1 MKDAKENVNK
11 YVRSLPVLGL
21 IISIILIVLFF
32 FIWKVEG
39 NFVVIFI
46 YCLLPVIVNTSV
58 YGAYLV
64 VRSKKFF
71 NN

>member
-11 YVRSLPVLGL
+11 YLRSLPVLGL

-64 VRSKKFF
+64 VRSK
-71 NN
+71 

>member
-21 IISIILIVLFF
+21 IISIILVVLFF

-64 VRSKKFF
+64 VRSK
-71 NN
+71 

>member
-1 MKDAKENVNK
+1 ENVNK

-64 VRSKKFF
+64 VRSK
-71 NN
+71 

>member
-11 YVRSLPVLGL
+11 YVRSLTVLGL
-21 IISIILIVLFF
+21 IISIILIFLFF

-64 VRSKKFF
+64 VRSK
-71 NN
+71 

>member
-39 NFVVIFI
+39 NFVVIYI

-64 VRSKKFF
+64 VRNK
-71 NN
+71 

>member
-1 MKDAKENVNK
+1 MIFYEGCKENVNK

-64 VRSKKFF
+64 VRSK
-71 NN
+71 

>member
-1 MKDAKENVNK
+1 KNAKENVNK

-64 VRSKKFF
+64 VRSK
-71 NN
+71 

>member
-1 MKDAKENVNK
+1 AKENVNK

-64 VRSKKFF
+64 VRSK
-71 NN
+71 

>member
-46 YCLLPVIVNTSV
+46 YCLLPVFVNTSV

-64 VRSKKFF
+64 VRNK
-71 NN
+71 

>member
-1 MKDAKENVNK
+1 MKNAKENVNK

-39 NFVVIFI
+39 NFIVIFI

-64 VRSKKFF
+64 VRSK
-71 NN
+71 

>member
-1 MKDAKENVNK
+1 VNK

-64 VRSKKFF
+64 VRSK
-71 NN
+71 

>member
-1 MKDAKENVNK
+1 MKNAKDNVNK

-64 VRSKKFF
+64 VRSK
-71 NN
+71 

>member
-1 MKDAKENVNK
+1 MKNAKENVNK

-46 YCLLPVIVNTSV
+46 YCLLPVIVNTST
-58 YGAYLV
+58 
-64 VRSKKFF
+64 
-71 NN
+71 

>member
-1 MKDAKENVNK
+1 MKNTKENVNK
-11 YVRSLPVLGL
+11 YVKSLPVLGL

-64 VRSKKFF
+64 VRSK
-71 NN
+71 

>member
-1 MKDAKENVNK
+1 MKNAKENVNK

-32 FIWKVEG
+32 FIWKVEA

-64 VRSKKFF
+64 VRSK
-71 NN
+71 

>member
-64 VRSKKFF
+64 VRTK
-71 NN
+71 

>member
-1 MKDAKENVNK
+1 MKNAKENVNK

-64 VRSKKFF
+64 VRSK
-71 NN
+71 

>member
-1 MKDAKENVNK
+1 KENVNK

-64 VRSKKFF
+64 VRSK
-71 NN
+71 

>member
-1 MKDAKENVNK
+1 MKNAKEYVNK

-64 VRSKKFF
+64 VRSK
-71 NN
+71 

>member
-1 MKDAKENVNK
+1 MKNAKENVNK

-39 NFVVIFI
+39 NFVVIYI

-64 VRSKKFF
+64 VRSK
-71 NN
+71 

>member
-1 MKDAKENVNK
+1 MKNAKENVNK

-46 YCLLPVIVNTSV
+46 HCLLPVIVNTSV

-64 VRSKKFF
+64 VRSK
-71 NN
+71 

>member
-1 MKDAKENVNK
+1 MKNAKENVNK
-11 YVRSLPVLGL
+11 YVRSLLVLGL

-64 VRSKKFF
+64 VRSK
-71 NN
+71 

>member
-1 MKDAKENVNK
+1 KDAKENVNK

-64 VRSKKFF
+64 VRSK
-71 NN
+71 

>member
-1 MKDAKENVNK
+1 MKNAKENVNK

-39 NFVVIFI
+39 NFVVVFI

-64 VRSKKFF
+64 VRSK
-71 NN
+71 

>member
-21 IISIILIVLFF
+21 IFSIILIVLFF

-64 VRSKKFF
+64 VRSK
-71 NN
+71 

>member
-1 MKDAKENVNK
+1 MKDAKENINK

-64 VRSKKFF
+64 VRSK
-71 NN
+71 

>member
-11 YVRSLPVLGL
+11 YVRSLTVLGL

-32 FIWKVEG
+32 FIWKFEG

-64 VRSKKFF
+64 VRSK
-71 NN
+71 

>member
-1 MKDAKENVNK
+1 NVNK

-64 VRSKKFF
+64 VRSK
-71 NN
+71 

>member
-39 NFVVIFI
+39 NFVVIFM

-64 VRSKKFF
+64 VRSK
-71 NN
+71 

>member
-1 MKDAKENVNK
+1 MKNAKENVNK

-58 YGAYLV
+58 YGACLV
-64 VRSKKFF
+64 VRSK
-71 NN
+71 

>member
-46 YCLLPVIVNTSV
+46 YYLLPVIVNTSV

-64 VRSKKFF
+64 VRSK
-71 NN
+71 

>member
-1 MKDAKENVNK
+1 MKKSYSKLAGKVT
-11 YVRSLPVLGL
+11 PVLGL

-64 VRSKKFF
+64 VRSK
-71 NN
+71 

>member
-21 IISIILIVLFF
+21 IISIILIVLFL

-64 VRSKKFF
+64 VRNK
-71 NN
+71 

>member
-46 YCLLPVIVNTSV
+46 YCLLPIIVNTSV

-64 VRSKKFF
+64 VRNK
-71 NN
+71 

>member
-39 NFVVIFI
+39 NFVVILI

-64 VRSKKFF
+64 VRNK
-71 NN
+71 

>member
-32 FIWKVEG
+32 FIWKIEG

-64 VRSKKFF
+64 VRSK
-71 NN
+71 

>member
-11 YVRSLPVLGL
+11 CVRSLPVLGL

-64 VRSKKFF
+64 VRSK
-71 NN
+71 

>member
-21 IISIILIVLFF
+21 IISIISIVLFF

-64 VRSKKFF
+64 VRSK
-71 NN
+71 